1 MSCRLTARRLQRT
14 TKTRSLRLCWAEKV
28 YEVIELQHIRE
39 KLKNIEVELYL
50 LDMEGKGYYIPEWR
64 KIFINQRLPGPLIKI
79 VILHELKHAITHS
92 EYSLLYRSF
101 NFRLKMEKEANQ
113 YMLDETIKEHEG
125 DYNYSLVNERFN
137 LGMGYEYY
145 YKEMK
150 T

>member
-1 MSCRLTARRLQRT
+1 M
-14 TKTRSLRLCWAEKV
+14 
-28 YEVIELQHIRE
+28 QHIRE

>member
-1 MSCRLTARRLQRT
+1 
-14 TKTRSLRLCWAEKV
+14 
-28 YEVIELQHIRE
+28 
-39 KLKNIEVELYL
+39 
-50 LDMEGKGYYIPEWR
+50 
-64 KIFINQRLPGPLIKI
+64 
-79 VILHELKHAITHS
+79 
-92 EYSLLYRSF
+92 
-101 NFRLKMEKEANQ
+101 MEKEANQ

>member
-1 MSCRLTARRLQRT
+1 M
-14 TKTRSLRLCWAEKV
+14 RLCWAEKA

-50 LDMEGKGYYIPEWR
+50 IDMEGKGYYIPGWR
-64 KIFINQRLPGPLIKI
+64 KIFINQRLPEPLIKI
-79 VILHELKHAITHS
+79 AILHELKHAISHG

-125 DYNYSLVNERFN
+125 AYNYSLVNERFN
-137 LGMGYEYY
+137 LGMGYEYN